1 MVRKPLALLRRFPR
15 DRAGNVIIEFALG
28 LPILFL
34 LMVGLLDLGNYG
46 LQKSAL
52 LQGAREGVHYGI
64 VSSSD
69 SANINTTA
77 QNATGLTGVT
87 ATNTVFCECVS
98 GTTVSCSTTCGS
110 GNTLKQYLTVTTS
123 KSFSSVLRV
132 ATLSFGSMGQWT
144 PPTSLSACS
153 PTSSRARPLTAS
165 STAPSRVPAFGRISC
180 RGPLTTDSIAF

>member
-1 MVRKPLALLRRFPR
+1 MVRKLHFPMRRLSR

-52 LQGAREGVHYGI
+52 LQGAREGAQYAI
-64 VSSSD
+64 VAASE
-69 SANINTTA
+69 SANINSTA

-87 ATNTVFCECVS
+87 ATNTLFCECVS

-110 GNTLKQYLTVTTS
+110 GNTLKQFVTVTTS

-144 PPTSLSACS
+144 PPTSLSAS
-153 PTSSRARPLTAS
+153 VTMI
-165 STAPSRVPAFGRISC
+165 VP
-180 RGPLTTDSIAF
+180 